1 MSESA
6 SQSGPG
12 TCKGCGRHA
21 ELVMGVCRHSR
32 RSGAEPK
39 KSCFNRALSA
49 DQAII
54 PLYEEWL
61 KNRPRTPTE
70 QLVLGR
76 MQPLK
81 KGCFKKVAD
90 LGLGQKK
97 KDEPTDPHEP
107 KLSDRTTRRAL
118 RSLRMREDILFA
130 GQHERGMN
138 WWLLKGRTYS
148 AMDVQISKHRSVH
161 HLWSTEKAQ
170 SLIVGGMLEK
180 PESLIIHGYN
190 VNRKTASD
198 WQHSLIIEAIGII
211 KTWYPDPKKIKW
223 PTSLLESVMRRILEG
238 RGFISR
244 VSEEHKRR
252 DEKRFQQVAADISL
266 QSARR
271 DSPEQELA
279 ILNLL
284 KMRNPALASQIESG
298 NEALPAS
305 QSGPT
310 GDQSPRREE
319 QSKLPAPIAQPQPKA
334 EKGTSLPESPKSS
347 IRWQIE
353 QFLKGKRIGN
363 PETLE
368 YYTYKCKA
376 LLENFPDISVEDITT
391 DHIIEYCQLRREQN
405 IKDATIRPELNVL
418 YKVAKLRSDE
428 FIQVRRQI
436 RKDTTREPRWLEPE
450 EFKAIR
456 EKFPPHRQDFLDVAV
471 HTGCRLGE
479 LESLTIEHFDLKKS
493 RLLIPGTKTQKSK
506 RWVPVHPEVM
516 RVVHATMA
524 RGKTSGPLLE
534 SWDRWDCWRQL
545 GKVCGELGIK
555 RFSVVDLRHTFIS
568 WLVQAGKTA
577 QQIKALTGHTDS
589 AMIDRVYGHFNDA
602 SLRSVLDDLPD
613 ARGGPPRP
621 ISDSAHPD

>member
-1 MSESA
+1 MSD
-6 SQSGPG
+6 SQPQSSYGA
-12 TCKGCGRHA
+12 CAGCGKTG

-32 RSGAEPK
+32 RSDAEPK
-39 KSCFNRALSA
+39 KSCFNRAASA
-49 DQAII
+49 DRAVV

-70 QLVLGR
+70 QVVLGR
-76 MQPLK
+76 MWPLK

-97 KDEPTDPHEP
+97 KDEPADPHEP

-118 RSLRMREDILFA
+118 RSLRMREDIFFA

-138 WWLLKGRTYS
+138 WWLLKGCTYS
-148 AMDVQISKHRSVH
+148 AKEVQISKHRSVH

-170 SLIVGGMLEK
+170 ALIVDGMLEK

-211 KTWYPDPKKIKW
+211 KTWYPDPKRIKW

-244 VSEEHKRR
+244 VSDEHKRR

-271 DSPEQELA
+271 DAPEQELA

-298 NEALPAS
+298 HDVVPPS
-305 QSGPT
+305 QGGPT
-310 GDQSPRREE
+310 SDESARRE
-319 QSKLPAPIAQPQPKA
+319 QSKTPSQRPQPQPKE
-334 EKGTSLPESPKSS
+334 EKGTPVPASPKSS
-347 IRWQIE
+347 VRWQIE

-363 PETLE
+363 SETFE

-391 DHIIEYCQLRREQN
+391 DHIVEYCQLRREQN

-428 FIQVRRQI
+428 FIQLRRQI
-436 RKDTTREPRWLEPE
+436 RKDTTREPRWLEPD

-456 EKFPPHRQDFLDVAV
+456 QKFPPHRQDFLDVAV

-479 LESLTIEHFDLKKS
+479 LESLTMEHFDLKKS
-493 RLLIPGTKTQKSK
+493 RLLIPGTKTKKSK

-516 RVVHATMA
+516 RVVHASIA
-524 RGKTSGPLLE
+524 RGKNSGPLLE
-534 SWDRWDCWRQL
+534 PWDRWECWRQL

-577 QQIKALTGHTDS
+577 QQIKELTGHTDS
-589 AMIDRVYGHFNDA
+589 AMIDRVYGHFNDS
-602 SLRSVLDDLPD
+602 SLRSVLDGLPD
-613 ARGGPPRP
+613 ARGGPLRHF
-621 ISDSAHPD
+621 SDSVHPD